1 MAQRAPDW
9 PPCGETYAHGASA
22 AAHRLPPWSDLAGL
36 RPRRPKMTIFYCRRT
51 SKDKGSESSVQ
62 TSRWEDEL
70 ASIMAAAEI
79 AFERLY
85 GSDPAR

>member
-1 MAQRAPDW
+1 
-9 PPCGETYAHGASA
+9 
-22 AAHRLPPWSDLAGL
+22 
-36 RPRRPKMTIFYCRRT
+36 MTIFSCRRAT
-51 SKDKGSESSVQ
+51 KDQGSDPSVQ
-62 TSRWEDEL
+62 TSRWEEEL